1 MPGSHEVKRQLAMRA
16 CARGR
21 MYCQRPAPGFSLIEL
36 MLALTLSAILTA
48 GIVAL
53 FVQNNQ
59 TFALING
66 QSRMQEGASYAFDF
80 IGRAIR
86 TSGFLGCAPELDNV
100 HNSLNG
106 DWGDI
111 YEYNITRQL
120 EAYTFDDDAGA
131 WVPSLAELPRTNDGN
146 SVNTKDGA
154 NTGVPTNDVAEGTDV
169 LVLRRIAEPAAR
181 LIATAQPTDD
191 PVVDAPGGDPGFEV
205 GDIVVIADC
214 QQAGVF
220 RVTGLAVNGDQVT
233 VSHAPNVGAYSNG
246 DGLISG
252 MGEPYSREAVIGAIE
267 TQIFFIAPSA
277 STNNRGDT
285 PLALWWKVSDGAP
298 VELVQGVSDIDA
310 RFGFDT
316 DGDGRANQY
325 VRRDGLA
332 DVDGDTNVMD
342 EAVTLRL
349 ILTVN
354 SVDAV
359 VEDFTGGNDG
369 LVPLEREFTQTFFLR
384 NRGL

>member
-1 MPGSHEVKRQLAMRA
+1 MDRIVTRRTAAPGVRGGCPPRA
-16 CARGR
+16 R
-21 MYCQRPAPGFSLIEL
+21 GFSLIEL
-36 MLALTLSAILTA
+36 MLALTLSAVLTA

-66 QSRMQEGASYAFDF
+66 QSRMQESAAYAFDF

-86 TSGFLGCAPELDNV
+86 TSGFLGCAPELANV
-100 HNSLNG
+100 HNALRG
-106 DWGDI
+106 DWNDI
-111 YEYNITRQL
+111 YEFNITESL
-120 EAYTFDDDAGA
+120 EAYTYDDVADV
-131 WVPSLAELPRTNDGN
+131 WIPSLAELPRTNSGNNANLKIDGN
-146 SVNTKDGA
+146 
-154 NTGVPTNDVAEGTDV
+154 GVPTADVTESSDV
-169 LVLRRIAEPAAR
+169 IVLRRISEPAAR
-181 LIATAQPTDD
+181 LVATAQPNDD
-191 PVVDAPGGDPGFEV
+191 PVVEAPGGDPGFGV
-205 GDIVVIADC
+205 DDIVVISDC
-214 QQAGVF
+214 QQAAVF
-220 RVTGLAVNGDQVT
+220 RVTGLSVSGNQATVAHAVSASTDPFV
-233 VSHAPNVGAYSNG
+233 NG
-246 DGLISG
+246 DGLIST

-267 TQIFFIAPSA
+267 TQIFYVAPSTG
-277 STNNRGDT
+277 TNNRGET

-298 VELVQGVSDIDA
+298 VELVQGVTDIDA

-325 VRRDGLA
+325 VRRDLLT

-349 ILTVN
+349 NLTVN

-359 VEDFTGGNDG
+359 VADFTGVNDG
-369 LVPLEREFTQTFFLR
+369 MIPLEREFSQTFFLR